1 MFSFEILDR
10 RITDFKNTLLKVF
23 SSMPMVSARDL
34 ARCTAGK
41 IVSMMPVIG
50 SLAR

>member
-1 MFSFEILDR
+1 MFSIEIPDR
-10 RITDFKNTLLKVF
+10 KITDLKNTLLKVF
-23 SSMPMVSARDL
+23 SSMPMDSARDL
-34 ARCTAGK
+34 ARCTGK

>member
-34 ARCTAGK
+34 ARCAEK
-41 IVSMMPVIG
+41 IVSMMPVIC

>member
-34 ARCTAGK
+34 ARCTGK
-41 IVSMMPVIG
+41 IVSMMHVIG